1 MGAPLAW
8 AGLSRT
14 VIVVAVSFR
23 KASWPS
29 YSSIVGAEKRIWGCI
44 SVALTSCCLNVIL
57 KILSQQH
64 ILKCIFSTWN
74 ISCHIERGCRTKPF
88 RGRCSYRQLVCDTWV
103 ELRKHVMGGVWR
115 QWHCEPWSLQRHRRV
130 KRMHATVADL
140 SWSRESE
147 TIFFFYLFIF
157 FQRIAVLSLAS
168 TTAANDST
176 SYCIMTPLG
185 SVGSFQERLI
195 VSSDGVAL
203 SDWLGTGPGTVNTH
217 KFMQF

>member
-44 SVALTSCCLNVIL
+44 SVALTSCCLNV
-57 KILSQQH
+57 

-147 TIFFFYLFIF
+147 TIFFKICLYFSKGL
-157 FQRIAVLSLAS
+157 L
-168 TTAANDST
+168 
-176 SYCIMTPLG
+176 C
-185 SVGSFQERLI
+185 
-195 VSSDGVAL
+195 
-203 SDWLGTGPGTVNTH
+203 
-217 KFMQF
+217 